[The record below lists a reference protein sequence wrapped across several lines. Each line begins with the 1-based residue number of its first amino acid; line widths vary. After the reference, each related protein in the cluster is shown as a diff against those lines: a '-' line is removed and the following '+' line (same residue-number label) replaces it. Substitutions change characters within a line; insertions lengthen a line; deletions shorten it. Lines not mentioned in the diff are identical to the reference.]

1 MKKIGFIGTG
11 VMGKSMIRNLKKAG
25 YELYIYNRTKEKAE
39 ELIEEGAVWCD
50 TPGECAKNRD
60 VVLTIV

>member
-39 ELIEEGAVWCD
+39 ELKAYFD
-50 TPGECAKNRD
+50 K
-60 VVLTIV
+60 